1 MLIFTTILILIFIL
15 VIGVPVP
22 FAFGSALI
30 FFVITKGLSPA
41 FLIPN
46 GYSKIAN
53 LVLLC
58 IPLFILGGA
67 IIKRGKLGDVLIDFV
82 GHFTGRF
89 KGGLGAV
96 TVIVC
101 AMFGSVCGSSS
112 ATLSAIGS
120 IMQPKLAEKGYPRG
134 IAASIIANSSVL
146 GLLIPPSAAQV
157 IYAWSSGQSVAA
169 CFLAT
174 VIPGVMLV
182 ILFCIVQYFMIR
194 NVSNIKILPKQPGE
208 EFYKGLIKKT
218 AYAFPAFL
226 MPVIILGGIY
236 GGLMTPMESAAIAVI
251 YCIPIGFYFYKGLS
265 IKSLVDS
272 ILEAANTTGA
282 VMLMLMF
289 AMLFSRIL
297 IMERAP
303 DQLLSILINISPNKY
318 FILLM
323 INLVMIFCGMLMD
336 DGSAIM
342 LCTPLLLP
350 LAREIGVH
358 PIQFAA
364 ILGVNLGMGLVTPPV
379 APMLYFASQ
388 IGKSPVNEMFVP
400 TAKFILFAWIPTLIL
415 TTLFPSISLTLPRL
429 ILGLR
434 F

>member
-1 MLIFTTILILIFIL
+1 MLIFSTILILIITL
-15 VIGVPVP
+15 VIGVSIP

-30 FFVITKGLSPA
+30 FYIITKGISPA

-58 IPLFILGGA
+58 IPLFILGGTVM
-67 IIKRGKLGDVLIDFV
+67 KRGKVGDALVGFV
-82 GHFTGRF
+82 EQFVGRF

-96 TVIVC
+96 TIIAC
-101 AMFGSVCGSSS
+101 ALFGAVCGSSS
-112 ATLSAIGS
+112 ATLSSIGS

-134 IAASIIANSSVL
+134 IGASIIANSSVL

-157 IYAWSSGQSVAA
+157 IYAWSGGQSVAA

-174 VIPGVMLV
+174 VIPGIILV
-182 ILFCIVQYFMIR
+182 ILFSIVQYFMVR
-194 NVSNIKILPKQPGE
+194 NIADIKVLPKLPRE
-208 EFYKGLIKKT
+208 KFYNDFKQKT
-218 AYAFPAFL
+218 VHAFPALL

-236 GGLMTPMESAAIAVI
+236 GGIMTPMESAAVGVI
-251 YCIPIGFYFYKGLS
+251 YCIPIGFYFYKGLTIKNLGES
-265 IKSLVDS
+265 IM
-272 ILEAANTTGA
+272 EAANTTGA
-282 VMLMLMF
+282 VMLMLMS

-297 IMERAP
+297 IMERTP
-303 DQLLSILINISPNKY
+303 DQLLNILINISPNKY
-318 FILLM
+318 FIILM
-323 INLVMIFCGMLMD
+323 VNLIMVFCGMLMD

-350 LAREIGVH
+350 IASGIGIH

-379 APMLYFASQ
+379 APMLYFGSQ
-388 IGKSPVNEMFVP
+388 IGKSPISEMIMP
-400 TAKFILFAWIPTLIL
+400 TMKFILFAWIPTLIL
-415 TTLFPSISLTLPRL
+415 TTIFPQISLTLPRL
-429 ILGLR
+429 ILGLK